1 MSGRVK
7 FKNKC
12 EPILSEIAPQVQQ
25 LILGEL
31 HKVYPQLVC
40 IPLGSVGKRPINEY
54 NGDIDIAV
62 KCQTIEDLEKIIKS
76 VFYYLDYVKMES
88 YYIVSIPFPYQI
100 NGEEEIRYVQCDF
113 MLMWDEEYTKFRYYC
128 PNYIN
133 KESNYKTGAKI
144 MFANMILNHVPAR
157 YENTHE
163 GFSTKFDFRPT
174 ALYRY
179 VYDLKN
185 KKYTEQ
191 FITINVDE
199 IVNMCFKDGDRSHFN
214 TVESLWEAIH
224 SSVFIA
230 PEEVK
235 SIEKNWFVNCWRKGW
250 TTIVPEDFELQ
261 YWTNEEIWEFIHKQD
276 IVNRIN
282 NLIEIEPKIN

>member
-12 EPILSEIAPQVQQ
+12 EPILSEVAPQVQQ
-25 LILGEL
+25 QIIEEL
-31 HKVYPQLVC
+31 YKVYPELVC
-40 IPLGSVGKRPINEY
+40 IPLGSVGKRPIDEY

-144 MFANMILNHVPAR
+144 MFTNMILNHVPAR
-157 YENTHE
+157 YENIHE
-163 GFSTKFDFRPT
+163 GFSAKFDFRPT

-179 VYDLKN
+179 VYDLTQM
-185 KKYTEQ
+185 KYKEEY
-191 FITINVDE
+191 ITNDVDR
-199 IVNMCFKDGDRSHFN
+199 IVKMCFKDGDVSHFN
-214 TVESLWEAIH
+214 TVESLWKAIH
-224 SSVFIA
+224 SDIFVNPS
-230 PEEVK
+230 EVK
-235 SIEKNWFVNCWRKGW
+235 SIEKNWFINCWRKGW
-250 TTIVPEDFELQ
+250 TSIVPEDFELQ
-261 YWTNEEIWEFIHKQD
+261 YWTNEEIWKFIHKQD
-276 IVNRIN
+276 MVNKIN